1 MYQVARRT
9 LAQNRARGVNISIL
23 VPPSE
28 VPKKLLLLRMGR
40 DIKRAGECE
49 SFDVVTRN
57 GVTLLRT
64 SSRAQGVMFHDID
77 GEELVRSDGEN
88 CHICLDSI
96 NNQKVIKLKA
106 CGHRVHFY
114 CGLVNFM
121 RNGLGCGLC
130 RGTPQG
136 LSHDSVNCP
145 RCVRTH
151 PGEEFDISLYTLA
164 PCGHIHR
171 RSCQEDFMSANA
183 MRNVHSL
190 TPDDL
195 REMER
200 QGQSKCYQ
208 CSTSGHRILCCRKW
222 LLASCCHW
230 KGPEAAAGAPSCP
243 G

>member
-1 MYQVARRT
+1 MRIFRR
-9 LAQNRARGVNISIL
+9 SH
-23 VPPSE
+23 
-28 VPKKLLLLRMGR
+28 KKWCHPL
-40 DIKRAGECE
+40 
-49 SFDVVTRN
+49 
-57 GVTLLRT
+57 T